1 MSEAKRLYIGLMS
14 GTSADS
20 IDAGLVEFGEG
31 NDFNLVATY
40 DLPYDPRTRQ
50 KIFDLA
56 RPGDNE
62 IDRMGALDKQLGILF
77 AKAVN
82 RLLEEQGLK
91 PKDITGIG
99 SHGQTVRHRTHSAGT
114 PEQFSVQIGDPN
126 TIAQLTGITTVADF
140 RRRDMA
146 AGGQGAPLAP
156 SFHKVMFSS
165 SQENR
170 CILNIGGM
178 ANITYLPKDGGVLGY
193 DTGPGNALMD
203 AWINSFGSKR
213 YDKGGEWAADG
224 KVNNELL
231 DKLVSHSFFKMPAP
245 KSTGRE
251 DFNLNWVTRATEETI
266 TPLTPQDVQATLTE
280 LTAVTISDAIRLT
293 CTTGTHVYACGGGVH
308 NKALFERLRI
318 LLPGYPLDTTNE
330 LNLHP
335 DWVEAVA
342 FAWLAMRTLNHL
354 SGNLPAVTG
363 AEEEVIL
370 GGVYF
375 A

>member
-1 MSEAKRLYIGLMS
+1 MAEAKSLYIGLMS

-20 IDAGLVEFGEG
+20 IDAGLVEFS
-31 NDFNLVATY
+31 NNSFDLIATY
-40 DLPYDPRTRQ
+40 DLPYNPRTRQ
-50 KIFDLA
+50 KIFDLT

-62 IDRMGALDKQLGILF
+62 IDRMGALDRQLGMLF

-82 RLLEEQGLK
+82 ALLQENNLHPSQ
-91 PKDITGIG
+91 ITAIG

-114 PEQFSVQIGDPN
+114 PEQFSLQIGDPN
-126 TIAQLTGITTVADF
+126 TIAQMTGITTVADF

-156 SFHKVMFSS
+156 TFHHAMFSS
-165 SQENR
+165 RDENR

-178 ANITYLPKDGGVLGY
+178 ANITYLPNDGQVLGY

-203 AWINSFGSKR
+203 SWINKFGSKR
-213 YDKGGEWAADG
+213 YDKNGEWAAEG

-231 DKLVSHSFFKMPAP
+231 NKLCSHSFFRMASP

-251 DFNLNWVTRATEETI
+251 DFNLNWLSQALEETI
-266 TPLTPQDVQATLTE
+266 TPLTPQDVQLTLTE
-280 LTAVTISDAIRLT
+280 LTAKTIADAIKHT
-293 CTTGTHVYACGGGVH
+293 CQPGTAIYGCGGGVH
-308 NKALFERLRI
+308 NTILFNRLKS
-318 LLPGYPLDTTNE
+318 LLPDYSLATTAA

-342 FAWLAMRTLNHL
+342 FAWLAMRTLNRL
-354 SGNLPAVTG
+354 PGNLPAVTG
-363 AEEEVIL
+363 AGEALIL
-370 GGVYF
+370 GGVYY

>member
-1 MSEAKRLYIGLMS
+1 MAEAKSLFIGLMS

-20 IDAGLVEFGEG
+20 IDAGLVEFSEKS
-31 NDFNLVATY
+31 FRLLATY

-62 IDRMGALDKQLGILF
+62 IDRMGALDRQLGMLF

-82 RLLEEQGLK
+82 QLLEENQLQ
-91 PKDITGIG
+91 PAQITAIG
-99 SHGQTVRHRTHSAGT
+99 SHGQTIRHRTHSAGT
-114 PEQFSVQIGDPN
+114 PEQFSLQIGDPN

-146 AGGQGAPLAP
+146 ASGQGAPLAP
-156 SFHKVMFSS
+156 TFHHAMFSS
-165 SQENR
+165 QQENR

-178 ANITYLPKDGGVLGY
+178 ANITYLPSDGSVLGY

-203 AWINSFGSKR
+203 AWINKFGTKR
-213 YDKGGEWAADG
+213 FDKNGEWAGDG
-224 KVNNELL
+224 KINHELL
-231 DKLVSHSFFKMPAP
+231 DTLLSHSFFKMPAP

-251 DFNLNWVTRATEETI
+251 DFNVHWVNQAVEATI
-266 TPLTPQDVQATLTE
+266 TPFTPQDVQATLTE
-280 LTAVTISDAIRLT
+280 LTAITIADAIRHS
-293 CTTGTHVYACGGGVH
+293 CVTGTHIYACGGGVH
-308 NKALFERLRI
+308 NSVLFARLAE
-318 LLPGYPLDTTNE
+318 LLPGYALSTTDD
-330 LNLHP
+330 LGLHP

-342 FAWLAMRTLNHL
+342 FAWLAMRTLNKL
-354 SGNLPAVTG
+354 PGNLPAVTG
-363 AEEEVIL
+363 ADQPLIL